1 MHIQALRLE
10 GSETVGDLQELL
22 AYGGQMGKAFPEPE
36 VGEIVRADLIAQEG
50 RELLVLL
57 EEPELH
63 GCNAFWRYRTN
74 PCFQ

>member
-10 GSETVGDLQELL
+10 GSETIGDLEELL
-22 AYGGQMGKAFPEPE
+22 AHGAQMDKAFPEPE

-50 RELLVLL
+50 REFPYCL
-57 EEPELH
+57 
-63 GCNAFWRYRTN
+63 TN